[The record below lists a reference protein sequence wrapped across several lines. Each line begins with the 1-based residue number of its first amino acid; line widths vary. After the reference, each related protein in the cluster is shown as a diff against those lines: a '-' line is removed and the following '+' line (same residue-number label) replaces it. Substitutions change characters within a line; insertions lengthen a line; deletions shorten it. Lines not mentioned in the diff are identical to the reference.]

1 LSATTE
7 VIASFEAEA
16 TQQLLPA
23 TGETLCWPEVSDPPI
38 PCEDTG
44 QDGDIQAGAPLS
56 YTDNGDGTIT
66 DNNTKLMW
74 EKKDDCGGVHDKDN
88 TYTFAAAL
96 DFADTLNN
104 TCNGEGATECT
115 ADNECDAVCGFAGY
129 QDWRVPNARELP
141 TIVNYES
148 MPFANRPPW
157 TSPAFYSPCDAG
169 CTVTQCSCTA
179 FAPNAAQYRTST
191 NAPGPTSA
199 YVVEFGLNSAG
210 GFLLSS
216 GKDNEH
222 GVRAVRGG
230 LVRGGL

>member
-1 LSATTE
+1 MKSYLAPISAFILFSVLAVPAAFSAPPQELLRVTLQGDGEGGVESDPEGIDCPDDCDESYKKNSTVTLTAKADPNSSFLGWNGDGACGGSDPTCEIKLSATTE

-38 PCEDTG
+38 PCEGTG

-74 EKKDDCGGVHDKDN
+74 EKKDDSGGVHDKDN

-115 ADNECDAVCGFAGY
+115 ADNECVD
-129 QDWRVPNARELP
+129 QD
-141 TIVNYES
+141 
-148 MPFANRPPW
+148 
-157 TSPAFYSPCDAG
+157 
-169 CTVTQCSCTA
+169 
-179 FAPNAAQYRTST
+179 
-191 NAPGPTSA
+191 
-199 YVVEFGLNSAG
+199 
-210 GFLLSS
+210 
-216 GKDNEH
+216 
-222 GVRAVRGG
+222 
-230 LVRGGL
+230 